1 MLAVCWLVLVAGC
14 WLVLA
19 CSGWMAGCLLPGCAG
34 WMAGCWLAGL
44 CWLVLACAGLCWLVL
59 AGCLLAQSRHR
70 LHGTGTVIHP
80 TQFFIFICRQ
90 LVAVDSCMRGMGASF
105 DPVWLVSNPVLV
117 QGFVACA
124 CAGLWPSLWLVLA
137 CGLCLCWLVL
147 DAGLRL
153 WLVQFLAIMTRFP

>member
-1 MLAVCWLVLVAGC
+1 MLACAGLFWLDG
-14 WLVLA
+14 WLSTAWMRWLD
-19 CSGWMAGCLLPGCAG
+19 GWM
-34 WMAGCWLAGL
+34 LAG
-44 CWLVLACAGLCWLVL
+44 WLVLACAGLCWLVL